1 MNINKKLPDKENH
14 SWQGTL
20 LSYVLWA
27 KGSNG
32 SAISQNPGRR
42 ANRTGAERCPDW
54 GQAGSLLCL
63 WPPDPRRGK
72 NCIFLGRLRW
82 LSLLKGRTTWRIGV
96 PAIFPSTWV
105 RGRVIQL
112 KEYPISCKL
121 KPTFSS
127 TQDQALDNIR
137 PLPTLPASSATTTP
151 HAPSQ
156 WPSHRAAR
164 HSPDTSARLC
174 TCSPFFPLD
183 CLFST
188 AGWNVAEEA
197 FPASA
202 GFAPTSGLWE
212 PPVQASVYG
221 SCCTAL
227 SQTACCLWRLG
238 LCLAHLY
245 VLRVW
250 QSPAWSRWQRSLT
263 TSRNKVLFPALSV
276 TVVLCLPV

>member
-1 MNINKKLPDKENH
+1 MEYWHNGIILRKRRWRLNINKKLPDKENR

-32 SAISQNPGRR
+32 SAISQDAGNR
-42 ANRTGAERCPDW
+42 ANRTGAEMCPYW

-72 NCIFLGRLRW
+72 NCIFLGDLRW
-82 LSLLKGRTTWRIGV
+82 LSLLKGRTMWRIVV

-105 RGRVIQL
+105 RGRVSQL

-127 TQDQALDNIR
+127 TQDKALHIR
-137 PLPTLPASSATTTP
+137 PLPTSPASSATTTP
-151 HAPSQ
+151 HTPSQ

-164 HSPDTSARLC
+164 HSTDTSASLC

-183 CLFST
+183 YLILYSRLKCPRWSLPCLGRVRPLFWPLRASC
-188 AGWNVAEEA
+188 AGV
-197 FPASA
+197 
-202 GFAPTSGLWE
+202 
-212 PPVQASVYG
+212 
-221 SCCTAL
+221 
-227 SQTACCLWRLG
+227 CLWHLLYCAVTNSMLPRLPG
-238 LCLAHLY
+238 
-245 VLRVW
+245 
-250 QSPAWSRWQRSLT
+250 P
-263 TSRNKVLFPALSV
+263 FGG
-276 TVVLCLPV
+276 